1 MAKAKTPRTLKPKAE
16 KKVLQMPDTG
26 NGNGHAGANH
36 APAELEYQIRLR
48 AYELFEQR
56 GYIHGYADEDWFNAE
71 REILARNGDQKQ
83 TA

>member
-16 KKVLQMPDTG
+16 KRVLQMPDAG
-26 NGNGHAGANH
+26 NGYAGANH
-36 APAELEYQIRLR
+36 APAELDYQIRLR